1 MQTSNPKY
9 FSKRIVSCTCIING
23 INTYVFLPQ
32 LFELLRQTST
42 THLIVFILF
51 KLFYQ
56 VIPTK
61 NKFKHTG
68 ILIRLKT
75 EQKQFQWYPNCENI
89 HKSNKNKINKI

>member
-9 FSKRIVSCTCIING
+9 FSKRHSLFKHACTCIING

-61 NKFKHTG
+61 TNSY
-68 ILIRLKT
+68 ILVFL
-75 EQKQFQWYPNCENI
+75 FD
-89 HKSNKNKINKI
+89 